1 VIKTITITLSGLS
14 VMNHLHSKYISN
26 FKSWSEQKR
35 FLNFTEIDA
44 EFLKKLHPF
53 AMQYADTF
61 VDKLYEYLMQ
71 FPDTKRFLTDEKVFS
86 RLKLAQKAYFLDLTA
101 GEYDEE
107 YYKSRLK
114 VGITHQRVGLPTH
127 IYISVYCHYTQLIIP
142 EIYNNASFDIET
154 ANCIF
159 NAFHKIIMLD
169 QELAISAYIRASEEV
184 ISRQTEEILEM
195 STPVIQIW
203 DGVIAAPIIG
213 MLDSGRTQQFME
225 RLLEAIVQ
233 TNSPIALIDITGV
246 PQIDTATA
254 QHLIDTI
261 NAVKLL
267 GSQVIITGV
276 RPVIAQTLVHLGI
289 DLSGIVTRP
298 SMASGLKVA
307 LDKLS
312 LKVVES
318 SRA

>member
-1 VIKTITITLSGLS
+1 
-14 VMNHLHSKYISN
+14 MNHSHSNSKYISTFN
-26 FKSWSEQKR
+26 SWSEQKR
-35 FLNFTEIDA
+35 FVNFTDQDA

-53 AMQYADTF
+53 AVEYADTF
-61 VDKLYEYLMQ
+61 IEKLYGHLLK
-71 FPDTKRFLTDEKVFS
+71 FSDTKRFLGDEKMLM
-86 RLKLAQKAYFLDLTA
+86 RLKLAQKAYFMDLTS
-101 GEYDEE
+101 GEYGED
-107 YYKSRLK
+107 YFQSRIK
-114 VGITHQRVGLPTH
+114 VGIAHQRVGLPPR
-127 IYISVYCHYTQLIIP
+127 IYMSTYCYYMQLMIP
-142 EIYNNASFDIET
+142 QIYSNPDFDTET
-154 ANCIF
+154 ANGIF
-159 NAFHKIIMLD
+159 MALHKIINLD
-169 QELAISAYIRASEEV
+169 QELAISAYIHATDEV

-203 DGVIAAPIIG
+203 DGVVAAPIIG

-225 RLLEAIVQ
+225 RLLEAIVE
-233 TNSPIALIDITGV
+233 TNSPVALIDITGV

-289 DLSGIVTRP
+289 DLSGIITRP
-298 SMASGLKVA
+298 TMASGLKVA

-312 LKVVES
+312 IKVTDMS
-318 SRA
+318 KA

>member
-1 VIKTITITLSGLS
+1 
-14 VMNHLHSKYISN
+14 MNQPHSSSKYISSFN
-26 FKSWSEQKR
+26 NWAEQKR
-35 FLNFTEIDA
+35 FLNFTEKDA
-44 EFLKKLHPF
+44 DFLKKLHPF
-53 AMQYADTF
+53 AIESADFF
-61 VDKLYEYLMQ
+61 VEQLYEHLMK
-71 FPDTKRFLTDEKVFS
+71 FPETKRFFSDEKIIS
-86 RLKLAQKAYFLDLTA
+86 RLKLAQKAYFIELTS
-101 GEYDEE
+101 GEYGEE
-107 YYKSRLK
+107 YFKSRIK
-114 VGITHQRVGLPTH
+114 IGVTHQRIGLPPR
-127 IYISVYCHYTQLIIP
+127 IYMNTYCYYMQLFIP
-142 EIYNNASFDIET
+142 QIYGNPAFDVET

-159 NAFHKIIMLD
+159 MALQKIINLD
-169 QELAISAYIRASEEV
+169 QELAISAYIHATDEV

-203 DGVIAAPIIG
+203 EGVVAAPIIG

-233 TNSPIALIDITGV
+233 TNSPVALIDITGV

-289 DLSGIVTRP
+289 DLSGIITRP
-298 SMASGLKVA
+298 TMASGLKVA

-312 LKVVES
+312 IKVIDVS
-318 SRA
+318 KA

>member
-1 VIKTITITLSGLS
+1 MMEHS
-14 VMNHLHSKYISN
+14 NSKYISN
-26 FKSWSEQKR
+26 FNNWSEQKR
-35 FLNFTEIDA
+35 FVDFTEKDV

-53 AMQYADTF
+53 AVEYADKF
-61 VDKLYEYLMQ
+61 VEKLYTHLMT
-71 FPDTKRFLTDEKVFS
+71 FPDTKRFLGDEKTLM
-86 RLKLAQKAYFLDLTA
+86 RLKLAQKSYFLDLTS
-101 GEYDEE
+101 GEYGEE
-107 YYKSRLK
+107 YFKSRIK
-114 VGITHQRVGLPTH
+114 VGIVHQRIGLPPR
-127 IYISVYCHYTQLIIP
+127 IYMSTYCFYMQLIIP
-142 EIYNNASFDIET
+142 HIYSNSAFDAQT
-154 ANCIF
+154 ANGIF
-159 NAFHKIIMLD
+159 SALYKIINLD
-169 QELAISAYIRASEEV
+169 QELAISAYVHATDEV

-203 DGVIAAPIIG
+203 EGVVAAPIIG

-225 RLLEAIVQ
+225 RLLEKIVE
-233 TNSPIALIDITGV
+233 TNSPVALIDITGV

-276 RPVIAQTLVHLGI
+276 RPIIAQTLVHLGI

-298 SMASGLKVA
+298 TMASGLKVA

-312 LKVVES
+312 IKVIDPS
-318 SRA
+318 KA